1 MKRIKNYLLIFI
13 LSTFSF
19 LSRALAYDKISCG
32 NIESI
37 PKKIPELT
45 SWAVT
50 LIQILVPIILV
61 IMSMVDL
68 IKAITS
74 QKEDEIKKGQKVLI
88 KRIILAVI
96 IFLFVALIKLIIS
109 VVASSTDT
117 NNITDCIACF
127 IDGKC

>member
-1 MKRIKNYLLIFI
+1 MKKIKNYLLLFV
-13 LSTFSF
+13 LSAFSF
-19 LSRALAYDKISCG
+19 LNSAFAYDKTSCG

-45 SWAVT
+45 SWVVT
-50 LIQILVPIILV
+50 LIQILVPVILV

-68 IKAITS
+68 VKALSS

-96 IFLFVALIKLIIS
+96 IFLFVALIKLVVS